1 MNDKLKIIEFRES
14 DLNALRQLFLKVRQN
29 TFIWADVATFDLL
42 DFDVQ
47 TKGEYILTALYDEK
61 IIGFISVWMRDNF
74 IHHLYIEEA
83 YHKRGIG
90 KMLLKA
96 VMEQTK
102 FPVLLKCL
110 ERNTAAVAFYKKIGF
125 IEKGHGDNENG
136 PYILFELNQK
146 ITSD

>member
-14 DLNALRQLFLKVRQN
+14 DLNALRQLFLKVRQS
-29 TFIWADVATFDLL
+29 TFIWADVATFDLF

-47 TKGEYILTALYDEK
+47 TKGEYILTALYDK
-61 IIGFISVWMRDNF
+61 KVVGFISVWMRDNF

-146 ITSD
+146 IASD